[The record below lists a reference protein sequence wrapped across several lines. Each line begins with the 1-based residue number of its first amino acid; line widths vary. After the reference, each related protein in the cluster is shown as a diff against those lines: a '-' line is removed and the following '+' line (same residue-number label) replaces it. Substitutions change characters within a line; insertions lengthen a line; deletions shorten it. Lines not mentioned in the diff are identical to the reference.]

1 MDSRL
6 WAALCRFSRD
16 QIEVFHSDDP
26 AAPGSGGNGAE
37 AAPDPEDPLEFS
49 RFCVYLA
56 VHHLDIP
63 VVHYHDSITE
73 GKGELGLDGVVVA
86 VGDHAFESADAA
98 GSVLEEMLGSRTLFD
113 GEGRLIESEV
123 PRPRILLMQVKRE
136 HVTPIRE
143 LDHFGASAFRFLT
156 LDTKRFLELRPNP
169 GVLRWR
175 QVYDRIRQVFAEHSV
190 PFRPEIELIFAY
202 AGVWRKDLAPEVAR
216 ETAEKQLRGEFS
228 GEVVNFRM
236 WGADELIEAIEWAN
250 KSVDGVLRGA
260 SLMPLPCGPAKGY
273 LGYAPARSI
282 VEMMPL
288 RDGRPDERIFIDNVR
303 SFLGD
308 TGDHVAKIN
317 PGALGLIESLEKGE
331 SDQILIRHNGITL
344 TARRAELQPDGTVL
358 LHQFQIVNGAQ
369 TAFVLYRHQHLID
382 SAMITLKIVVTEDD
396 EIKNGV
402 ILGANTQSQV
412 NAYDMLARRREVRAL
427 QQGFDAVAWH
437 RPERIWLQRRRR
449 EWVPREAYL
458 NQRFVTLRNLM
469 ESFASAC
476 LAVPHRVHSDS
487 SSLLADV
494 PEKIFSM
501 AHSPSVYRAMGWLSV
516 AGRLWAQRE
525 GLTWVDQA
533 DSRSPKAYP
542 ARHQFT
548 YALWLIADPGPT
560 DTGLGRSSRFVNER
574 FEAICRLLASADGV
588 ALADAAGRTV
598 AAAAGTDSLNST
610 LVRTKDFTE
619 RVRSAAQAWRKANNL

>member
-6 WAALCRFSRD
+6 WVALCRFSRD
-16 QIEVFHSDDP
+16 QIEVFHSDP
-26 AAPGSGGNGAE
+26 AE
-37 AAPDPEDPLEFS
+37 AGAAGSAPEPDPEDPLEFS

-56 VHHLDIP
+56 VHHLDLP
-63 VVHYHDSITE
+63 VVHYQDAITE

-86 VGDHAFESADAA
+86 IGDQALNNPETA
-98 GSVLEEMLGSRTLFD
+98 GTILEEMLESRTLFD
-113 GEGRLIESEV
+113 SEGRLIESEV

-136 HVTPIRE
+136 HFTPIRE
-143 LDHFGASAFRFLT
+143 LDHFGASAHRFLT
-156 LDTKRFLELRPNP
+156 LDSKRFQELRPNP

-175 QVYDRIRQVFAEHSV
+175 LVYDRIRQVFAEHGV

-216 ETAEKQLRGEFS
+216 ETAEKRLRGEFT

-236 WGADELIEAIEWAN
+236 WGADELIDAIEWAN
-250 KSVDGVLRGA
+250 KSVDGVLKDAR
-260 SLMPLPCGPAKGY
+260 LMPLPCGPAKGF
-273 LGYAPARSI
+273 LGFVPARSI
-282 VEMMPL
+282 VDLMPL

-308 TGDHVAKIN
+308 TGENVAKIN

-331 SDQILIRHNGITL
+331 ADQILIRHNGITI
-344 TARRAELQPDGTVL
+344 TTRRAESLPDGSVL

-369 TAFVLYRHQHLID
+369 TAFVLFRHQHLID
-382 SAMITLKIVVTEDD
+382 SALVTVKIVVTEDD

-402 ILGANTQSQV
+402 ILGANTQSLV

-449 EWVPREAYL
+449 EWIPREAYM

-469 ESFASAC
+469 ESFAAAC
-476 LAVPHRVHSDS
+476 LAIPHRVHSDS
-487 SSLLADV
+487 NSLLGEV

-501 AHSPSVYRAMGWLSV
+501 SHSPSVYRAMGWLSV
-516 AGRLWAQRE
+516 TGRLWAQRH

-533 DSRSPKAYP
+533 DSRSPRSYP
-542 ARHQFT
+542 ARHQYT
-548 YALWLIADPGPT
+548 YALWLLVDPGPAE
-560 DTGLGRSSRFVNER
+560 TGLGRSSRAVNER
-574 FEAICRLLASADGV
+574 FEGACRILASQESV
-588 ALADAAGRTV
+588 ALGDAAGQIV
-598 AAAAGTDSLNST
+598 ASAAGSDPLNST
-610 LVRTKDFTE
+610 LARTKDFTE
-619 RVRSAAQAWRKANNL
+619 RVRGTAHLWRRSHGG